1 MFGLPR
7 CVALF
12 TFAVVDGVDDRSENP
27 GHYQKQMEGK
37 QKDAENGRGVHHGHL
52 SISQGSRHLRQWRS
66 RTHRWS
72 CCPGSLYSYT
82 KEFLEGLS
90 KYCRDFRDLD
100 TVALR
105 VNLGQHRTIASARFG
120 ESFLPPL
127 RFEKL
132 EIHAEFLRLSNLGL
146 TKDLSPN
153 CAMFP

>member
-1 MFGLPR
+1 MQR
-7 CVALF
+7 MVVAF
-12 TFAVVDGVDDRSENP
+12 IMVI
-27 GHYQKQMEGK
+27 
-37 QKDAENGRGVHHGHL
+37 

-105 VNLGQHRTIASARFG
+105 GNLGQHRKIASARFG

-132 EIHAEFLRLSNLGL
+132 EIHAGFLRLSNLGL

>member
-1 MFGLPR
+1 MQR
-7 CVALF
+7 VVVAF
-12 TFAVVDGVDDRSENP
+12 IMVI
-27 GHYQKQMEGK
+27 
-37 QKDAENGRGVHHGHL
+37 
-52 SISQGSRHLRQWRS
+52 SISQGRRHLRQWRS

-105 VNLGQHRTIASARFG
+105 VNLGQHRKIASARFG